1 MIKILYPK
9 HYSTPVCQYTS
20 VLPENN
26 VKDKVNKALKVVP
39 VGCIGLWK
47 HNGVLSE
54 FGKIRKIRKMCHV
67 VSLDEQVTCMLMTE
81 FIVVS
86 GCKDGVDL
94 VLIYRYVVIFVARF
108 G

>member
-1 MIKILYPK
+1 
-9 HYSTPVCQYTS
+9 
-20 VLPENN
+20 
-26 VKDKVNKALKVVP
+26 
-39 VGCIGLWK
+39 
-47 HNGVLSE
+47 
-54 FGKIRKIRKMCHV
+54 MCHV
-67 VSLDEQVTCMLMTE
+67 MSLDEQVTCMLMTE